1 LVVRTEL
8 RHRRHAQNWCQGA
21 DAPRRRSSDQRTIL
35 RKQPLL
41 LEDALHHARADAKL
55 PADLEDF
62 FLFLKHPTLSITR
75 KINADFIGV
84 SQSLAEGFLV

>member
-1 LVVRTEL
+1 
-8 RHRRHAQNWCQGA
+8 
-21 DAPRRRSSDQRTIL
+21 
-35 RKQPLL
+35 L